1 MKTKIQIEYALNPA
15 SGNIL
20 WATISTPSGL
30 QRWFADRVTRDGKI
44 FTFQWGKTEL
54 RQAELINSRQDLFVR
69 FRWRDEHDRSYFEL
83 KIVYNELTQD
93 HILEVTDFAEPGEEE
108 DVVNLWNSQI
118 ETMRRVCGV

>member
-69 FRWRDEHDRSYFEL
+69 FRWRDERDRSYFEL

>member
-69 FRWRDEHDRSYFEL
+69 FRWRDERDRSYFEL
-83 KIVYNELTQD
+83 KIIYNELTQD